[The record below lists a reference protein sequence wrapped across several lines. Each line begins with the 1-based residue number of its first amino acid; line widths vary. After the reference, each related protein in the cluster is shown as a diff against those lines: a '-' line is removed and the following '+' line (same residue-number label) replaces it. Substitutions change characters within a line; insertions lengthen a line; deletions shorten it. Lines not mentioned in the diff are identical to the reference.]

1 MATDPNK
8 VKLTESQQVEA
19 QQPTYGLERENFAKV
34 HDGQVVNTSAT
45 AGVVLAVSDRKV
57 TGATSVTAP
66 GAPTG
71 VSAVAG
77 DGEATVSFTA
87 PTSDG
92 GRPIK
97 GYVVTSTPDD
107 ITAYGTESPIV
118 VKGLTND
125 TEYTFRVAA
134 FNDVGTGTLSSASS
148 PVTPTE
154 PDPEPEPE
162 PDPE

>member
-8 VKLTESQQVEA
+8 AKLTESQNVEA
-19 QQPTYGLERENFAKV
+19 MQPTYGLERENFAKV

-57 TGATSVTAP
+57 TGVTSVAAP
-66 GAPTG
+66 GAPTS

-87 PTSDG
+87 PASDG

-97 GYVVTSTPDD
+97 GYTVTSTPGD
-107 ITAYGTESPIV
+107 ITASGTASPIV
-118 VKGLTND
+118 VEGLTND
-125 TEYTFRVAA
+125 TAYTFRVAA

-148 PVTPTE
+148 AVTPTE
-154 PDPEPEPE
+154 PE
-162 PDPE
+162 